1 MIANTPMPPTDPASP
16 RTLPVGGWPRLQTL
30 LGRALTR
37 RCPLC
42 GQRGI
47 FTNWWSLR
55 DDCPRCGHRFEREE
69 GYFLGAYAVNL
80 IVAELLT
87 VVVLVALF
95 VLTDASWILIEA
107 IVIPLAVG
115 LPILFFP
122 YSRTLWMAIDLMA
135 DPAVA
140 DRQRRGARLPD
151 RPQDA
156 DRRHR

>member
-1 MIANTPMPPTDPASP
+1 MVADSPIPPVDPASL
-16 RTLPVGGWPRLQTL
+16 RNLPARGWPRLRTL

-42 GQRGI
+42 GSRGI
-47 FTNWWSLR
+47 FKNWWSLR
-55 DDCPRCGHRFEREE
+55 DECPRCGHRFEREE

-80 IVAELLT
+80 IAAEFLT
-87 VVVLVALF
+87 IAVLVALF
-95 VLTDASWILIEA
+95 VWTDASWVAIEA

-140 DRQRRGARLPD
+140 EHQLRGAQMTR
-151 RPQDA
+151 RSRDA
-156 DRRHR
+156 ARRRE

>member
-1 MIANTPMPPTDPASP
+1 MITNTPIPPADPASA
-16 RTLPVGGWPRLQTL
+16 RSLPVGGWPRLRTL
-30 LGRALTR
+30 CGRALAR

-42 GQRGI
+42 GERGI

-55 DDCPRCGHRFEREE
+55 DECPRCGHLFEREE

-95 VLTDASWILIEA
+95 VWTDASWILIEA
-107 IVIPLAVG
+107 IVLPMAIG

-135 DPAVA
+135 DPEVNE
-140 DRQRRGARLPD
+140 RQLRRAQLTE
-151 RPQDA
+151 RPRDA
-156 DRRHR
+156 PGRRK